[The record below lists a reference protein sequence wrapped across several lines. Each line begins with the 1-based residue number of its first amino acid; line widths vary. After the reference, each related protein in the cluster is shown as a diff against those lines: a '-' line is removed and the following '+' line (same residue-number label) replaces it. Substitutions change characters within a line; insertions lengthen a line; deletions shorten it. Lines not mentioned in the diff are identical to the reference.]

1 MNTLIDWFVRGWDNF
16 IARTSGPLHF
26 RFFFQPAMAALLA
39 ILAGIR
45 DARAGRPA
53 FLREVFFNTAGR
65 RDLVL
70 SGWKDV
76 GRVFFLAVALDLIY
90 QLAVHRGLYPLEL
103 VFTAVILALVPYFVL
118 RGPANR
124 IARLFVRRESPADP
138 GTPTRLTA
146 GRPPEIPRS

>member
-1 MNTLIDWFVRGWDNF
+1 QLSMNTLIDWFVRGWHNF
-16 IARTSGPLHF
+16 LARTEGPLHF

-76 GRVFFLAVALDLIY
+76 SRVFFLAVALDLIY
-90 QLAVHRGLYPLEL
+90 QVVVHRGLYPLEL
-103 VFTAVILALVPYFVL
+103 VLTAVILALVPYFVL

-124 IARLFVRRESPADP
+124 IARLFVRRESSTDG
-138 GTPTRLTA
+138 GTPGRLTT
-146 GRPPEIPRS
+146 G